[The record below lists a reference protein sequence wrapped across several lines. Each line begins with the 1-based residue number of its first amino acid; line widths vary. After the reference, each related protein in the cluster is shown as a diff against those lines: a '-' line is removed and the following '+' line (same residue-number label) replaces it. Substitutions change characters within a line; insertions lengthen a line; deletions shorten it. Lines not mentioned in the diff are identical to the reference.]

1 MGDHSPAIPMDML
14 STLAHM
20 ELHQTDAGRCDR
32 VHKSKAHIL
41 LKQYDAIKFKDDKFF
56 EEFSLCLNDL
66 ITTSATLGARI
77 ENSKVVQTSS
87 TLSSDFALDWALL
100 KIKDFSIEEA
110 TGRLCNTKDKLAA
123 KLVATSESSC
133 APTSRGNGNCRA
145 PKLC

>member
-20 ELHQTDAGRCDR
+20 ELHQTDAGRYDR

-87 TLSSDFALDWALL
+87 TLSSDFALD
-100 KIKDFSIEEA
+100 
-110 TGRLCNTKDKLAA
+110 
-123 KLVATSESSC
+123 
-133 APTSRGNGNCRA
+133 
-145 PKLC
+145 